1 MSREG
6 PEPVAPVEMGG
17 IRYEA
22 IHWGK
27 VEGLGQNGGHVR
39 AFDQASGKEL
49 WTLKLY
55 DIDYEQDMEP
65 DRLDV
70 FITSLA
76 PGEDGDSLIVEDEN
90 GRRFRLDLASREVEQ
105 LS

>member
-1 MSREG
+1 
-6 PEPVAPVEMGG
+6 
-17 IRYEA
+17 
-22 IHWGK
+22 
-27 VEGLGQNGGHVR
+27 
-39 AFDQASGKEL
+39 L